1 MKKVSIIIPVYNQ
14 EKLILRALDSIPIRD
29 DIEII
34 VINDCSTDKTKE
46 VIENYDFKNLTII
59 IDSPINEG
67 CAASLNKG
75 IDLAQGEY
83 VLQLD
88 SDDYLLTDKF
98 NQFLDEVR
106 ESHEDLIFF
115 TNEINNGELL
125 IPGETPGVCDHVCLY
140 KRNFIEDIRYPRV
153 RCAAGW
159 TFHKHVL
166 SKNPVEKY
174 VDKVIYHYNFPR
186 EGSNFDLMKKGLL
199 KP

>member
-1 MKKVSIIIPVYNQ
+1 MKKLTIIIPVFNQ

-34 VINDCSTDKTKE
+34 VINDGSTDQTKE

-75 IDLAQGEY
+75 IELAHGEY
-83 VLQLD
+83 ILQLD
-88 SDDYLLTDKF
+88 SDDYLITNNF
-98 NQFLDEVR
+98 NLFLDEIK

-115 TNEINNGELL
+115 INEINNGELWV
-125 IPGETPGVCDHVCLY
+125 PGITEGLCDHVCLY
-140 KRNFIEDIRYPRV
+140 KKDIIGDTRYPIL
-153 RCAAGW
+153 RCTAGR
-159 TFHKHVL
+159 TFHDNIL
-166 SKNPVEKY
+166 EKEHSEFY
-174 VDKVIYHYNFPR
+174 TTKLIYHYNYPR
-186 EGSNFDLMKKGLL
+186 EGSNVDLYMKGLL